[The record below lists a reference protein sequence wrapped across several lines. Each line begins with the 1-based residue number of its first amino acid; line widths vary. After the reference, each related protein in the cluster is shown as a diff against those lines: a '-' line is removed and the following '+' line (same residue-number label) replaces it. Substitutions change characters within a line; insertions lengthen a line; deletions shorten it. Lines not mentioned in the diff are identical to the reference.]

1 MNSTRAGSPTWSRS
15 ATRSRSAT
23 PALVAAI
30 AAVAVCAEA
39 LPLAAQIP
47 LGSRSGRGQTVT
59 PAYEGWYENA
69 DGTLSLS
76 FGYMN
81 RNFEETV
88 EIPLGTDNVIEPAEF
103 QGDQPTHF
111 APRRH
116 FGVFAIK
123 VPADLGEE
131 KVYWTLRMRGQTFRI
146 PGHLHTDWKIDALKG
161 EAGGGNTPP
170 VLGFE
175 AGGAEGAGPAG
186 VWGEPLAARAGE
198 PLSVTVRARDD
209 GVGRNAIV
217 GATRDGTP
225 VTITWFKHQGPG
237 DVEFGEPTA
246 RVPSSGG
253 EATTPVTF
261 GKAGEY
267 VLRVR
272 ANDASGVSAAG
283 HAQCCWTNAFIRVT
297 VSP

>member
-1 MNSTRAGSPTWSRS
+1 MKAPRILAAGVVIG
-15 ATRSRSAT
+15 
-23 PALVAAI
+23 AL
-30 AAVAVCAEA
+30 CAET

-88 EIPLGTDNVIEPAEF
+88 EIPLGPDNTIDPAEF
-103 QGDQPTHF
+103 QGAQPTHF

-116 FGVFAIK
+116 FGVFAVR
-123 VPADLGEE
+123 VPADFGEE
-131 KVYWTLRMRGQTFRI
+131 KLYWTLRMRGQTFSI
-146 PGHLHTDWKIDALKG
+146 PGHLHPDWKIDALKG
-161 EAGGGNTPP
+161 EAGDGNTPP
-170 VLGFE
+170 VLSFE

-186 VWGEPLAARAGE
+186 VWGGPLAARVGE
-198 PLSVTVRARDD
+198 ALPVAIHARDD

-217 GATRDGTP
+217 AATRDGTP
-225 VTITWFKHQGPG
+225 VTLTWFKHQGPG
-237 DVEFGEPTA
+237 RVAFDEATL

-253 EATTPVTF
+253 EASTPVTF
-261 GKAGEY
+261 SEAGEY
-267 VLRVR
+267 ILRVR